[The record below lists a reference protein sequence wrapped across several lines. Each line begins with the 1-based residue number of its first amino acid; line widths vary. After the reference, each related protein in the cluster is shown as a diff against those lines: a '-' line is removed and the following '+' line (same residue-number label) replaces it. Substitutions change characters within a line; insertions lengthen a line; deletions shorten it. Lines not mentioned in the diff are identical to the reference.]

1 MISDTSTTPRDR
13 RTAAV
18 ITALI
23 TLLVILLLCFCG
35 MHFPPD
41 GWEFRHAPE
50 DESELLFAGEYV
62 MVGDVPAPSAPKQE
76 AAAPEPV
83 QEETSVDEPAPE
95 AESGPSAEEVER
107 QRISESISRR
117 VAFGKPSNAA
127 GKTGSPDGNSTTGA
141 ASGRP
146 GFNLKGRELLNSA
159 TPSRRNVTGSVV
171 VEIYVNRS
179 GKVTSAKAIGGEPPA
194 SGDYDVRHAC
204 EQASRQLQFSSSN
217 EAPVSQRGSV
227 TWLLD

>member
-1 MISDTSTTPRDR
+1 MTSSDSSTTSRDR
-13 RTAAV
+13 RTAAIV
-18 ITALI
+18 TAAI
-23 TLLVILLLCFCG
+23 TLLVILLLCLCG

-41 GWEFRHAPE
+41 GWEFRHPPE

-76 AAAPEPV
+76 ATAPQPSEPSAV
-83 QEETSVDEPAPE
+83 EEPAPVTDE
-95 AESGPSAEEVER
+95 GPSAEEIER
-107 QRISESISRR
+107 QKISESISRR
-117 VAFGKPSNAA
+117 VAFGKPSSAS

-179 GKVTSAKAIGGEPPA
+179 GKVTSARAIGGEPPA
-194 SGDYDVRHAC
+194 SGNSDVRHAC
-204 EQASRQLQFSSSN
+204 EQASRQLLFSSNN
-217 EAPVSQRGSV
+217 EAPVSQRGTV